1 VLVDHLSNKVDRS
14 SHHGGLAVADERIEL
29 PLGSENWIRG
39 AGHSEPTSEFDAVTG
54 STLLPIAPPPVA
66 TPVSDSFPP

>member
-14 SHHGGLAVADERIEL
+14 SHHGGLAVVDERIEL

-39 AGHSEPTSEFDAVTG
+39 AGHAEPTSEFDAVDRID
-54 STLLPIAPPPVA
+54 SVA
-66 TPVSDSFPP
+66 DRPATSRHPCFG